1 MSRETDNQAVAI
13 SKLGEL
19 TIGDCLERLE
29 TRQVAKIGPSLS
41 VCSYV
46 GMDPGQS
53 HSSVK
58 LRDKTLI
65 RCCSTEDARKV
76 MRLLQ
81 ALEPFAKMYRR
92 ENQCLNDCDLILSR
106 GAGFDATHVFEGD
119 IRDAAR
125 AFAEATE

>member
-1 MSRETDNQAVAI
+1 MSRETDSQTVAI

-29 TRQVAKIGPSLS
+29 TRHVAKIGPSLS
-41 VCSYV
+41 VASYV
-46 GMDPGQS
+46 GMDPSQS

-65 RCCSTEDARKV
+65 RCCSADDATRV
-76 MRLLQ
+76 MWLLR

-92 ENQCLNDCDLILSR
+92 DYLIINDCDIILSR

-119 IRDAAR
+119 IRNAAQ
-125 AFAEATE
+125 AFAEATK